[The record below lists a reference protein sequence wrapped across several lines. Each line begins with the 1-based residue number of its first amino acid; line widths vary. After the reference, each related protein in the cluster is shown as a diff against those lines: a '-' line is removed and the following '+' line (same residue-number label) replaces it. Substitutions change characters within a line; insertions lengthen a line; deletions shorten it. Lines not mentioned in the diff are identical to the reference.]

1 MKLLAHPDFD
11 SLPDSALIRQSAL
24 IPFVIPWSGPTLW
37 RRCKAGDFPKPI
49 KLSAGI
55 TAWKV
60 GEVRAWLRS
69 KEAAL

>member
-1 MKLLAHPDFD
+1 MKLLAIPDFD

-37 RRCKAGDFPKPI
+37 RRCKSGDFPKPV

-55 TAWKV
+55 TAWRV
-60 GEVRAWLRS
+60 GEVRAWLKS
-69 KEAAL
+69 KEAM

>member
-1 MKLLAHPDFD
+1 MKLLAISDFD

-37 RRCKAGDFPKPI
+37 RRCKSGDFPKPV

-55 TAWKV
+55 TAWRV
-60 GEVRAWLRS
+60 GEVRAWLKS
-69 KEAAL
+69 KEAM